1 MLASHQIEMENGNS
15 ISLALGIF
23 HHVLY
28 KMVPLLTSLAIYIL
42 QYNVT
47 YHRYTIHCGYSTK
60 DCYCTVEPNSHHHT
74 CAVLLVI
81 KEIEAATI
89 QIAAVSCSGVGPFS
103 DPLIIANQGIITIII
118 DNCNFDIL

>member
-1 MLASHQIEMENGNS
+1 MSGVCAC
-15 ISLALGIF
+15 
-23 HHVLY
+23 
-28 KMVPLLTSLAIYIL
+28 LTSDRDGEWRLNITGPGDLPSCPLQNSSSANITGYIL

-74 CAVLLVI
+74 RVVLLVI

-89 QIAAVSCSGVGPFS
+89 QIAAVSSSGVGPFS
-103 DPLIIANQGIITIII
+103 DPLIIANQGI
-118 DNCNFDIL
+118 